1 MGEYSQN
8 SFVFLQI
15 SLSNS
20 CSPTVYETKKK
31 EPTHLLCAIKV
42 TLQQIFCAVETSTRR
57 RRRCRVPQLGSFA
70 SPAST
75 TWRSSSTP
83 PSTSSSTSPAATPS
97 SALFSM
103 PFLCSACSQGITIIL
118 IFSWDIK
125 SHLTRLLDFACSIL
139 SLLVC
144 GVLYKILRVSLSN
157 VRAHVRWSLL
167 EVDVEVVV
175 TCV

>member
-103 PFLCSACSQGITIIL
+103 PFLCSACSQGSLWKNLQSSLYFHDKIYLFQIL
-118 IFSWDIK
+118 VWVELQNLTGIMDISK
-125 SHLTRLLDFACSIL
+125 
-139 SLLVC
+139 
-144 GVLYKILRVSLSN
+144 
-157 VRAHVRWSLL
+157 
-167 EVDVEVVV
+167 
-175 TCV
+175 